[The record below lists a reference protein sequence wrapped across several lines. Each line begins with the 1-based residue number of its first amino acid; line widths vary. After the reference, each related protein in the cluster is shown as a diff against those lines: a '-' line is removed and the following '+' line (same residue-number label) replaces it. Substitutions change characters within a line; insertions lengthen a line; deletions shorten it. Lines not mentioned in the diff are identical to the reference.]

1 MSSHRS
7 ELLRE
12 VAADFGEGAREWMI
26 DVRGRPRAYV
36 AEGPNIAKRCA
47 RRAFS
52 LAMMA
57 LEEEGCKCRL
67 VERGLFL
74 LCPKHVSK
82 EEVDYYLEHA
92 PVDYYLEHAPT
103 GSDFS

>member
-1 MSSHRS
+1 MSSRS

-12 VAADFGEGAREWMI
+12 LAGQAGQKARTSMLCGGYYAPEWSQ
-26 DVRGRPRAYV
+26 R
-36 AEGPNIAKRCA
+36 EA
-47 RRAFS
+47 RYAFS
-52 LAMMA
+52 LAIMA

-92 PVDYYLEHAPT
+92 PT